1 VQRDI
6 SKGKATP
13 GKYFILKLD
22 FSRVSRSG
30 QPETDF
36 QALIDFLNL
45 SIEMFYKTYAE
56 YLGDFT
62 DLKREIDYNNP
73 NISLQRCVRLVQRT
87 LSEAW
92 KRGNSDLTDV
102 QGVRIYYPPI
112 LLDNC

>member
-1 VQRDI
+1 MQRDI

-22 FSRVSRSG
+22 FSRVSRSE
-30 QPETDF
+30 QPEKAN
-36 QALIDFLNL
+36 QALIKFLNL
-45 SIEMFYKTYAE
+45 SIEMFYKTYAK

-62 DLKREIDYNNP
+62 DLKREIHNDP
-73 NISLQRCVRLVQRT
+73 NISLDRCVLLVQET

>member
-22 FSRVSRSG
+22 FSTVLRSE
-30 QPETDF
+30 QPEKAN
-36 QALIDFLNL
+36 QALINFLNL
-45 SIEMFYKTYAE
+45 SIEMFYTTYAE

-92 KRGNSDLTDV
+92 KRG
-102 QGVRIYYPPI
+102 R
-112 LLDNC
+112 